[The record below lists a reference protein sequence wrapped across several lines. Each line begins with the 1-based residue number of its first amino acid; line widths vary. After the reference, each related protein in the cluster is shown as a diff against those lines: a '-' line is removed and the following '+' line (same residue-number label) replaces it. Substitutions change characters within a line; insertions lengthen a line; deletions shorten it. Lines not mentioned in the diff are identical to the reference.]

1 LRYQASP
8 SQDLLEELGQHTKEP
23 NIWDRLRWNRLIFC
37 IRFTEVFWRKDG
49 TSALRFRA
57 LSIVGVFACLFSTI
71 MPITMQ
77 QSAHALNCSTPTES
91 TYVDG
96 SDTYTV
102 KTFTDV
108 AANCDWTVPS
118 GVTSI
123 ESVIVGGGG
132 GAGFGNCGGGGGGGR
147 LLVSNAPINVV
158 AGTALSLTVGAGGLG
173 GWLGIY
179 PNWSPGTS
187 GSASSITIAGT
198 TYSASGGGGGG
209 GMTTAGLSG
218 GSGGGGTSCP
228 TSAGGAADASTIS
241 GFTTYGNAGSTGGP
255 NTYEGG
261 GGGGA
266 GTAGSIRH
274 GGNGRSVWGVTLAG
288 GGGGWTNGVGGT
300 GGGGN
305 AGSGDNTLATAG
317 NPGTDGLG
325 GGGGGGNNGGSGRV
339 MIRYL
344 VSPTPP
350 TNSGAPTISGTNRV
364 GSTLTAT
371 AGTWSGSPS
380 YSYQWQ
386 NSTTSGGTYTNIA
399 YATGSTYI
407 PKGESLGK
415 FVRVSVTATDAVGST
430 TVSSSPTSEILTTTS
445 GAGLACHLGGTCVVG
460 DVGPGTGVV
469 FYVSTGG
476 FACGPTLAATC
487 NYLEAARD
495 YWNNLVDD
503 YASATGNY
511 FYDRR
516 NPKGLIGI
524 NAQGSAIGT
533 GYRNTRAAIAFP
545 LDDSSRAVH
554 VADSYSVTAFGS
566 TVDDWYLPA
575 KDELLALYN
584 NRPNSLLSFPPGSY
598 WSSTE
603 TDASQVGEVNFA
615 NGGWNANS
623 ATFNYSG
630 VRPIRAFAS
639 TVTVP
644 AIPTLTSAIGGDRRI
659 TLAFTPGSD
668 GGSPITDYQYSLN
681 GDTFTA
687 MSSTTSPFTL
697 MSLLGRVVYTIRIRA
712 QNLLGF
718 SEPTTGLS
726 ATTTNAALDAS
737 EAAAAEAARVAAIAE
752 AARLAAEAEA
762 ARLAAIAESA
772 RLAAEAEAAR
782 LAAIAESARL
792 AAEAEAARLAA
803 IAESAR
809 LAAEAQAAREAQA
822 AAAEAKAK
830 ADEDARI
837 KAEADAKAEAE
848 KKAKLEAEAKLKA
861 EADAKAKLKAAA
873 EAKAKLEAE
882 NKAKEKAK
890 EEAEAKAKADAKA
903 KAEEAKVKAEEA
915 KVKAEEVKAAQNDAP
930 APAPAEIVTATE
942 AIAELKGSGDVASAP
957 IETVEVKGR
966 FIDSAL
972 SAGGNKAALKFSGLK
987 VGTKIK
993 ITISRNV
1000 DK

>member
-1 LRYQASP
+1 
-8 SQDLLEELGQHTKEP
+8 
-23 NIWDRLRWNRLIFC
+23 
-37 IRFTEVFWRKDG
+37 
-49 TSALRFRA
+49 
-57 LSIVGVFACLFSTI
+57 
-71 MPITMQ
+71 MPIAMQ

-123 ESVIVGGGG
+123 ETVIVGGGG

-158 AGTALSLTVGAGGLG
+158 AGTALSLTVGAGGQG
-173 GWLGIY
+173 GWLGAH

-228 TSAGGAADASTIS
+228 TSAGGAADASTVS

-305 AGSGDNTLATAG
+305 AGSGYDTLANSG

-344 VSPTPP
+344 VPAAIEKVTIDPANTSSYPGTGSTVTDLVSGITGTMSNVGFETSTCGVFNFAGSGRIDFPRTNFGNQFTLSVWLKPTTNSVDIQTIFANAGNGFGSNGFKAFWGYNGITKMVLENGNGGAGAQGKSSNSDVVPGEWQHLVYAFNKDTNQITMYRNGTSIAVQAVNVGMRSDANTDQNWWLGAMSGTSYAMNALIGVVRVYSSVLTGSQVTTDMNLNSARYSATPNCPASPP
-350 TNSGAPTISGTNRV
+350 TNSSSPAVS
-364 GSTLTAT
+364 GSTQFGSVLTA
-371 AGTWSGSPS
+371 AGGTWTGSPS
-380 YSYQWQ
+380 LTYQWQ
-386 NSTTSGGTYTNIA
+386 RAATSSGSFSDISGANTNTYTLVGA
-399 YATGSTYI
+399 DS
-407 PKGESLGK
+407 GK
-415 FVRVSVTATDAVGST
+415 YLRVSVTATNGAGST
-430 TVSSSPTSEILTTTS
+430 AALSSPTS
-445 GAGLACHLGGTCVVG
+445 
-460 DVGPGTGVV
+460 
-469 FYVSTGG
+469 
-476 FACGPTLAATC
+476 
-487 NYLEAARD
+487 
-495 YWNNLVDD
+495 
-503 YASATGNY
+503 
-511 FYDRR
+511 
-516 NPKGLIGI
+516 
-524 NAQGSAIGT
+524 AI
-533 GYRNTRAAIAFP
+533 
-545 LDDSSRAVH
+545 
-554 VADSYSVTAFGS
+554 TA
-566 TVDDWYLPA
+566 L
-575 KDELLALYN
+575 
-584 NRPNSLLSFPPGSY
+584 
-598 WSSTE
+598 
-603 TDASQVGEVNFA
+603 
-615 NGGWNANS
+615 
-623 ATFNYSG
+623 
-630 VRPIRAFAS
+630 
-639 TVTVP
+639 VP
-644 AIPTLTSAIGGDRRI
+644 ASPTLTSATGGDRRI

-668 GGSPITDYQYSLN
+668 GGSPITDFQYSLN
-681 GDTFTA
+681 GETFTA

-697 MSLLGRVVYTIRIRA
+697 MSLLGRAVYTIRIRA
-712 QNLLGF
+712 QNLVGF

-726 ATTTNAALDAS
+726 ATTTNAVLDAS
-737 EAAAAEAARVAAIAE
+737 EAAA
-752 AARLAAEAEA
+752 AEA

-782 LAAIAESARL
+782 LAAIAEA
-792 AAEAEAARLAA
+792 
-803 IAESAR
+803 AR

-822 AAAEAKAK
+822 AAAVVRLAAEKAAAEAKAK

-861 EADAKAKLKAAA
+861 EADARAKLKAAA

-890 EEAEAKAKADAKA
+890 EEAEAKAEADAKA

>member
-1 LRYQASP
+1 
-8 SQDLLEELGQHTKEP
+8 
-23 NIWDRLRWNRLIFC
+23 
-37 IRFTEVFWRKDG
+37 
-49 TSALRFRA
+49 
-57 LSIVGVFACLFSTI
+57 
-71 MPITMQ
+71 MPIAMQ

-147 LLVSNAPINVV
+147 LLVSNSPINVV
-158 AGTALSLTVGAGGLG
+158 AGTALSLTVGAGGQG

-228 TSAGGAADASTIS
+228 TSAGGAADNSTVS

-305 AGSGDNTLATAG
+305 AGSGDNTLANAG

-344 VSPTPP
+344 LPAAIEKVTIDPANTSSYPGTGTSVTDLTSGITGTMTNVEYETTTCGVFRFAGNGSILFPITDFGTEFSLSAWVYVDNDVDNINTLMSNAGPGGGSSGFKLTWNSWGANDKKMVVEDGGGGAGKTSSTSAQITVNEWQHLVYTFDKTTRLVTMYRNGSAVATDGGVFVSGAGTNQNWWLGSMGGSGILAMNGKLGVVKIYSNVLTASQVTTDMNLNSARYSATPNCPASPP
-350 TNSGAPTISGTNRV
+350 TNSSAPAVS
-364 GSTLTAT
+364 GSTQFGSVLTA
-371 AGTWSGSPS
+371 AGGTWTGSPS
-380 YSYQWQ
+380 LTYQWQ
-386 NSTTSGGTYTNIA
+386 RAATSGGSYSDISSANTNTYTLVGA
-399 YATGSTYI
+399 DS
-407 PKGESLGK
+407 GK
-415 FVRVSVTATDAVGST
+415 YLRVSVTATNGAGST
-430 TVSSSPTSEILTTTS
+430 AALSSPTS
-445 GAGLACHLGGTCVVG
+445 
-460 DVGPGTGVV
+460 
-469 FYVSTGG
+469 
-476 FACGPTLAATC
+476 
-487 NYLEAARD
+487 
-495 YWNNLVDD
+495 
-503 YASATGNY
+503 
-511 FYDRR
+511 
-516 NPKGLIGI
+516 
-524 NAQGSAIGT
+524 AI
-533 GYRNTRAAIAFP
+533 
-545 LDDSSRAVH
+545 
-554 VADSYSVTAFGS
+554 TA
-566 TVDDWYLPA
+566 L
-575 KDELLALYN
+575 
-584 NRPNSLLSFPPGSY
+584 
-598 WSSTE
+598 
-603 TDASQVGEVNFA
+603 
-615 NGGWNANS
+615 
-623 ATFNYSG
+623 
-630 VRPIRAFAS
+630 
-639 TVTVP
+639 VP
-644 AIPTLTSAIGGDRRI
+644 ASPTLTSATGGDRQI

-697 MSLLGRVVYTIRIRA
+697 MSLLGRAVYTIHIRA

-792 AAEAEAARLAA
+792 AAEA
-803 IAESAR
+803 
-809 LAAEAQAAREAQA
+809 QAAREAQA
-822 AAAEAKAK
+822 AAAVVRLAAEKAAADAKAK

-861 EADAKAKLKAAA
+861 EADARAKLKAAA

-890 EEAEAKAKADAKA
+890 EEAEAKADAKA

-915 KVKAEEVKAAQNDAP
+915 KVKAEEAKVKAEEAKAAQNDAP
-930 APAPAEIVTATE
+930 APAAIVTATE

-957 IETVEVKGR
+957 IETVEVKGK

>member
-1 LRYQASP
+1 MRYQASP
-8 SQDLLEELGQHTKEP
+8 SQDLLEELGQHRKEP
-23 NIWDRLRWNRLIFC
+23 NIGDRLRWNRLIFC
-37 IRFTEVFWRKDG
+37 IRFSEVFWRKDG

-71 MPITMQ
+71 MPIAIH

-158 AGTALSLTVGAGGLG
+158 AGTALSLTVGAGGQG
-173 GWLGIY
+173 GWLGPY

-305 AGSGDNTLATAG
+305 AGSGYDTLANSG

-364 GSTLTAT
+364 GSTLTAS

-415 FVRVSVTATDAVGST
+415 FVRVNVTATDAAGST

-469 FYVSTGG
+469 FYASTGG

-545 LDDSSRAVH
+545 LDDASRAVH

-584 NRPNSLLSFPPGSY
+584 NRPNSLLSFPPGGY

-615 NGGWNANS
+615 NGGWNANY

-644 AIPTLTSAIGGDRRI
+644 AIPTLTSATGGDRRI

-668 GGSPITDYQYSLN
+668 GGSPITDFQYSLN
-681 GDTFTA
+681 GETFTA

-697 MSLLGRVVYTIRIRA
+697 MSLLGRAVYTIRIRA
-712 QNLLGF
+712 QNLVGF

-726 ATTTNAALDAS
+726 ATTTNAVLDAS
-737 EAAAAEAARVAAIAE
+737 EAAAAEAARLAAIAE
-752 AARLAAEAEA
+752 A
-762 ARLAAIAESA
+762 
-772 RLAAEAEAAR
+772 
-782 LAAIAESARL
+782 ARL

-822 AAAEAKAK
+822 AAAVVRLAAEKAAAEAKAK

-873 EAKAKLEAE
+873 EAKAKIEAE

-890 EEAEAKAKADAKA
+890 EEAEAKAEADAKA

-915 KVKAEEVKAAQNDAP
+915 KVKAEELKTAQNDAP
-930 APAPAEIVTATE
+930 APAPAAIVTATE

>member
-1 LRYQASP
+1 
-8 SQDLLEELGQHTKEP
+8 
-23 NIWDRLRWNRLIFC
+23 
-37 IRFTEVFWRKDG
+37 
-49 TSALRFRA
+49 
-57 LSIVGVFACLFSTI
+57 
-71 MPITMQ
+71 MPIAMQ
-77 QSAHALNCSTPTES
+77 QSAQALTCSTPTES

-118 GVTSI
+118 GVTSV
-123 ESVIVGGGG
+123 ETVIVGGGG

-187 GSASSITIAGT
+187 GSVSSITIAGT

-228 TSAGGAADASTIS
+228 TSAGGAADTSTVT
-241 GFTTYGNAGSTGGP
+241 GFTAYGNAGSTGGS

-266 GTAGSIRH
+266 GTAGTIRH
-274 GGNGRSVWGVTLAG
+274 GGNGRSVWGITLAG

-305 AGSGDNTLATAG
+305 AGSGDNSLANAG

-325 GGGGGGNNGGSGRV
+325 GGGGGGNRGGSGRV

-344 VSPTPP
+344 LPAAIEKVTIDPANTSSYPGTGSTVTDLVSGITGTMSNVGFETSTCGVFNFAGSGRIDFPRTNFGNQFTLSVWLKPTTNSVDIQTIFANAGNGFGSNGFKAFWGYDGITKMVLENGNGRAGAQGKSSNSDVVTGEWQHLVYAFNKDTNQITMYRNGTSIAVQAVYVGMRSDANTDQNWWLGAMGGTSYAMNALIGVVKVYSSVLTGSQVTTDMNLNSARYSATPNCPAFPP
-350 TNSGAPTISGTNRV
+350 TNSSSPAVS
-364 GSTLTAT
+364 GSTQFGSVLTA
-371 AGTWSGSPS
+371 AGGTWTGSPS
-380 YSYQWQ
+380 LTYQWQ
-386 NSTTSGGTYTNIA
+386 RAATSSGSFSDISGANTNTYTLVGA
-399 YATGSTYI
+399 DS
-407 PKGESLGK
+407 GK
-415 FVRVSVTATDAVGST
+415 YLRVSVTATNGAGST
-430 TVSSSPTSEILTTTS
+430 AALSSPTS
-445 GAGLACHLGGTCVVG
+445 
-460 DVGPGTGVV
+460 
-469 FYVSTGG
+469 
-476 FACGPTLAATC
+476 
-487 NYLEAARD
+487 
-495 YWNNLVDD
+495 
-503 YASATGNY
+503 
-511 FYDRR
+511 
-516 NPKGLIGI
+516 
-524 NAQGSAIGT
+524 AI
-533 GYRNTRAAIAFP
+533 
-545 LDDSSRAVH
+545 
-554 VADSYSVTAFGS
+554 TA
-566 TVDDWYLPA
+566 L
-575 KDELLALYN
+575 
-584 NRPNSLLSFPPGSY
+584 
-598 WSSTE
+598 
-603 TDASQVGEVNFA
+603 
-615 NGGWNANS
+615 
-623 ATFNYSG
+623 
-630 VRPIRAFAS
+630 
-639 TVTVP
+639 VP
-644 AIPTLTSAIGGDRRI
+644 ASPTLTSATGGDRRI

-681 GDTFTA
+681 GDTYTA
-687 MSSTTSPFTL
+687 MSSTSSPFTL
-697 MSLLGRVVYTIRIRA
+697 MTLLGRAVYTIRIRA

-752 AARLAAEAEA
+752 AARLAAAAEA
-762 ARLAAIAESA
+762 ARLAAIAEAA
-772 RLAAEAEAAR
+772 RLGAEAEAAG
-782 LAAIAESARL
+782 
-792 AAEAEAARLAA
+792 LAA

-822 AAAEAKAK
+822 AAAVVRLAAEKAAADAKAK

-861 EADAKAKLKAAA
+861 EADARAKLKAAA

-890 EEAEAKAKADAKA
+890 EEAEAKADAKA

-915 KVKAEEVKAAQNDAP
+915 KAAQNDAP
-930 APAPAEIVTATE
+930 APAAIVTATE

-957 IETVEVKGR
+957 IETVEVKGK